1 MAYLLIKNGSVV
13 SGGEIRKRDI
23 LLHNGIIADDDFTG
37 ALPSGGETIDAAGQ
51 YVSAGFIDLHLHGG
65 GGYDFMDLD
74 AEAFREISYIHLIN
88 GTTTM
93 LPTAVSTKF
102 ESILKMI
109 DIFKEVQSQCGN
121 FYGIH
126 LEGPFISKN
135 QKGAHNENLL
145 HAPSVAE
152 TDMLIARGAGVIKRI
167 TAAPELPNME
177 YFAEKMRENGI
188 LLSVGH
194 SDADSKV
201 AKEAFKNGFSLIT
214 HMFSATT
221 SIRKINQRVV
231 AGINEAALLDP
242 EVCIELIADGMH
254 TAVEAVQLV
263 VKVKGTDKVVFV
275 TDALRPTGLN
285 VTESYL
291 GEKIPENRVIIED
304 GVAKLPDRSSFAGS
318 IATANTLLKKG
329 VQHYGFALEDTVKM
343 ITETPAAILQLKDRG
358 RIQTGYRAD
367 IVIFDDELQVNQVIL
382 NGKTVERKNCDV

>member
-1 MAYLLIKNGSVV
+1 MEYLLIKNGLVV

-23 LLHNGIIADDDFTG
+23 LVHNGIIADDDFIG
-37 ALPSGGETIDAAGQ
+37 ALPSGCATIDAAGQ

-74 AEAFREISYIHLIN
+74 AEAYRKISYTHLIN

-109 DIFKEVQSQCGN
+109 EIFKEVQSECGN

-126 LEGPFISKN
+126 LEGPFISKK
-135 QKGAHNENLL
+135 QKGAHNEQLL
-145 HAPSVAE
+145 HAPSVEE

-167 TAAPELPNME
+167 TAAPELDNMA
-177 YFAEKMRENGI
+177 YFAEKMRDNGI

-329 VQHYGFALEDTVKM
+329 VQHYGFSLEDTVKM
-343 ITETPAAILQLKDRG
+343 ITETPAVILQLEDRG

-367 IVIFDDELQVNQVIL
+367 IVIFDAQLNVKQVIL
-382 NGKTVERKNCDV
+382 HGKEVERKV